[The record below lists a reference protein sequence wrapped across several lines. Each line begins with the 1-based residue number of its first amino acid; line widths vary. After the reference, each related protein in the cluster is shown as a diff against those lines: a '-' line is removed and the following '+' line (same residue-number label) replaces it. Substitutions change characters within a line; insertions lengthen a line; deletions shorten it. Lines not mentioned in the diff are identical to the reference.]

1 MLVSWA
7 GAIGAGVFDRL
18 DWRPQNH
25 TAIPAAS
32 RTAAPPI
39 AIPAIAPTPRVEW
52 EADAAAAAGVLVVVA
67 VDEVEDADAVAT
79 PLGIDPSLGQSSPGT
94 KAKVLCPARSFWCC
108 RLVLAF
114 GLMTPTISYP
124 MQLFGAPQ

>member
-7 GAIGAGVFDRL
+7 GAPGAGVFDRF

-25 TAIPAAS
+25 TATAAAK

-39 AIPAIAPTPRVEW
+39 AIPAIAPTLSVEW
-52 EADAAAAAGVLVVVA
+52 EAGAAAAAGVPVA
-67 VDEVEDADAVAT
+67 VAAGTDEVEDANEVVAT
-79 PLGIDPSLGQSSPGT
+79 PLGIEPSLGQSSPGT
-94 KAKVLCPARSFWCC
+94 KTNVLCPARSFWCC

-114 GLMTPTISYP
+114 GLMTPTI
-124 MQLFGAPQ
+124 